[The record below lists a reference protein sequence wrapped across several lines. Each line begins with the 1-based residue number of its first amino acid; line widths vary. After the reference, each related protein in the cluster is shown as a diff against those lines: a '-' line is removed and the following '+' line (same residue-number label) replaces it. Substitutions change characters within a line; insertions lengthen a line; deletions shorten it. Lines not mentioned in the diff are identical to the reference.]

1 MQNRNIKK
9 NDKDLFHIDKLEFQA
24 KNSNEGKQIL
34 VSMQSNA
41 QNFNEVKQIIV
52 SVKPNAS
59 QEKLII
65 SEIPE
70 NPDKPLLSTK
80 REDKHE

>member
-9 NDKDLFHIDKLEFQA
+9 NDKDPFHNDKLEFQV

-34 VSMQSNA
+34 VSMQS
-41 QNFNEVKQIIV
+41 
-52 SVKPNAS
+52 NAS